1 MLNQIVI
8 FSGYILGIFLLLH
21 YVFRVKFV
29 TGKNVD
35 QSESQ
40 NLKIDVKNRS
50 DFLEAEKKKIEAESS
65 YRKHEICAEFSN
77 CISPLLGKYFDLNK
91 ITVDMERIKK
101 KVLSEKNP
109 LLFHHEAWE
118 MFEMMGMTAKLQN
131 LLQEASRTRSK
142 KKKAELI
149 DEFYSLKESLKE
161 YKLPYAYGE
170 LRKDQRFLDLEM
182 GDEAAEAEREEE
194 GWQEEGDAATDT
206 DSIDDPACSIARM
219 FAEAK
224 ANSLIVSSSYRE
236 PLTQPI
242 RPSWPD
248 ILTERNR
255 V

>member
-8 FSGYILGIFLLLH
+8 VSGYILGILLLLR

-29 TGKNVD
+29 IGKNVD

-40 NLKIDVKNRS
+40 NQKIDVKTLS
-50 DFLEAEKKKIEAESS
+50 DFLESEKKKIEDNSS
-65 YRKHEICAEFSN
+65 YKRQGICAEFSD

-91 ITVDMERIKK
+91 ITADMERIKK
-101 KVLSEKNP
+101 KVLSERAP

-170 LRKDQRFLDLEM
+170 LREDQRFLDLEM
-182 GDEAAEAEREEE
+182 GDEAAEAEWEEE
-194 GWQEEGDAATDT
+194 GWQEEGYTAFTDT
-206 DSIDDPACSIARM
+206 DSIDDPACPIIRM

-224 ANSLIVSSSYRE
+224 ANSLIAN
-236 PLTQPI
+236 
-242 RPSWPD
+242 PS
-248 ILTERNR
+248 
-255 V
+255 